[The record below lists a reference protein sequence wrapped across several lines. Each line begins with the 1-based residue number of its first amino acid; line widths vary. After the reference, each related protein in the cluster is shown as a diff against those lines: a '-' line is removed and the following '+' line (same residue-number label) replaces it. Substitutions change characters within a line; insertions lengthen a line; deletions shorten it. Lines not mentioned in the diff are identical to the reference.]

1 MKKQFF
7 SIYLIF
13 TFLTI
18 FSFSCEKDTSEY
30 PEDELELITTVS
42 LTFTPATGSAK
53 SFKWTDKDGTGGLA
67 PVIESIVLAANTSYT
82 ISTSFLDE
90 SKSPAYNVTEDI
102 QEDGYEHLVCYT
114 SSGSA
119 PAVQITDLDK
129 KKDPLGLAGTA
140 KTTTA
145 GNGSLKISLKH
156 IPDKKSATPC
166 STGETDIEVTFPV
179 TIN

>member
-82 ISTSFLDE
+82 ISAEFFDE

>member
-82 ISTSFLDE
+82 ISAEFFDE

-145 GNGSLKISLKH
+145 GNGSLKISLQH
-156 IPDKKSATPC
+156 IPDKKSTTPC

-179 TIN
+179 TVN

>member
-1 MKKQFF
+1 MKNQFF
-7 SIYLIF
+7 SINLIF
-13 TFLTI
+13 SLLI
-18 FSFSCEKDTSEY
+18 LFSFSCEKDTEGY
-30 PEDELELITTVS
+30 PEDESELITTVS
-42 LTFTPATGSAK
+42 ITFTPASGTAK
-53 SFKWTDKDGTGGLA
+53 SFKWTDKDGAGGIA

-90 SKSPAYNVTEDI
+90 SKSPAYNVTEEI
-102 QEDGYEHLVCYT
+102 LEDGYEHLVCYT

-129 KKDPLGLAGTA
+129 KKDPLGLAGTL

-145 GNGSLKISLKH
+145 GNGSLQIILKH
-156 IPDKKSATPC
+156 IPDKKSTTPC

>member
-7 SIYLIF
+7 SIHLIF

-30 PEDELELITTVS
+30 PEDELELITTVR

-82 ISTSFLDE
+82 ISAEFFEE

>member
-82 ISTSFLDE
+82 ISAEFFDE

-140 KTTTA
+140 KTATA
-145 GNGSLKISLKH
+145 GNGSLKIILKH
-156 IPDKKSATPC
+156 IPDKKSTTPC

>member
-18 FSFSCEKDTSEY
+18 FSFSCEKDTEGY

-53 SFKWTDKDGTGGLA
+53 SFKWTDKDGAGGLA

-82 ISTSFLDE
+82 ISAEFFDE

>member
-82 ISTSFLDE
+82 MSAEFFDE

>member
-18 FSFSCEKDTSEY
+18 FFFSCEKDTSEY

-82 ISTSFLDE
+82 ISAEFFDE

>member
-18 FSFSCEKDTSEY
+18 FSFSCEKDNSEY

-53 SFKWTDKDGTGGLA
+53 SFKWTDKDGAGGIA

-90 SKSPAYNVTEDI
+90 SKSPVYNVTEEI
-102 QEDGYEHLVCYT
+102 LEDGYEHLVCYT

>member
-53 SFKWTDKDGTGGLA
+53 SFKWTDKDGAGGLA

-82 ISTSFLDE
+82 ISAEFFDE

>member
-18 FSFSCEKDTSEY
+18 FSFSCEKDTEGY

-42 LTFTPATGSAK
+42 ITFTPASGAAK

-82 ISTSFLDE
+82 ISAEFFDE

-102 QEDGYEHLVCYT
+102 LEDGYEHLVCYT

-140 KTTTA
+140 RTTTA